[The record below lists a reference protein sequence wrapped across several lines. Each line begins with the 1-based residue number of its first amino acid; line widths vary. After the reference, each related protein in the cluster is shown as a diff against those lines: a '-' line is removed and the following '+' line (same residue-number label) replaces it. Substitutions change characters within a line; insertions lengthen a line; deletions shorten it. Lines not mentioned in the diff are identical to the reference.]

1 MEASSEKQA
10 LNEPSPYEQACKY
23 FCKACACLRKAHQPL
38 QEDLYIPP
46 TLFRASIQYVQ
57 ETQMHIQKV
66 IKCLQNAPSLP
77 LDIAKEQFRII
88 HELRIVDTNITQ
100 NLLPFLFQ
108 NRSGNFASIS
118 SHMHAIEE
126 KLLPDTPVSLQET
139 PHINDIQ
146 QQVLSVPMPDSRQV
160 AQKEN
165 TGEVSRS
172 SRTGVFI
179 SYSPKDK
186 KALDELRTHL
196 SQYIHSGLV
205 NAWDNTMVPPGAKLH
220 DEINHAIQTAKV
232 AILLV
237 SADFLASDFIVK
249 NELPSVLKAAEY
261 EGTTILCVILQPCA
275 FDDTE
280 LAQYKAVNAIS
291 NPLSNMSPTK
301 RHAIWE
307 QVAARVKDI
316 LQGK

>member
-23 FCKACACLRKAHQPL
+23 FRKASVCLQRARKPL

-46 TLFRASIQYVQ
+46 SLFRASIQYVQ

-66 IKCLQNAPSLP
+66 IECLQNAPSLP

-88 HELRIVDTNITQ
+88 HELRIVDTTITQ
-100 NLLPFLFQ
+100 HLLPFLFQ

-118 SHMHAIEE
+118 SYMHAIEE
-126 KLLPDTPVSLQET
+126 KLLHDILISLQET
-139 PHINDIQ
+139 PHTNDIQ
-146 QQVLSVPMPDSRQV
+146 EQALSVPDNKQV

-165 TGEVSRS
+165 IGIVSQPP
-172 SRTGVFI
+172 RTGIFI

-186 KALDELRTHL
+186 KSLDELRTHL
-196 SQYIHSGLV
+196 SQYIRSGLV

-249 NELPSVLKAAEY
+249 NELPSVLKAAGY